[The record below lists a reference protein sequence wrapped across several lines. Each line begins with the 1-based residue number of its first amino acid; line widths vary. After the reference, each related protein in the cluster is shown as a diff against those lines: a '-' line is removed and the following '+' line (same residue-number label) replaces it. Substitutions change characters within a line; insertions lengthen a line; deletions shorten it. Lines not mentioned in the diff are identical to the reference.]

1 MRSKI
6 AAIFKYTS
14 DLVMF
19 LFIWW
24 SHKNIIKL
32 LALLETRT
40 GTSNLKQLANST
52 IKDYHL
58 GKLNWTD
65 FMKLI
70 HSTHTSPLLG
80 KSYEFIAT
88 CARSIFKCTFPPQF
102 LAHGSY
108 YGANH
113 LIMLW
118 IIKTIYIA
126 GLKWMNIM
134 PIKETTYNEAKPLT
148 HRALPTL

>member
-1 MRSKI
+1 MHFS
-6 AAIFKYTS
+6 
-14 DLVMF
+14 
-19 LFIWW
+19 
-24 SHKNIIKL
+24 
-32 LALLETRT
+32 
-40 GTSNLKQLANST
+40 
-52 IKDYHL
+52 
-58 GKLNWTD
+58 
-65 FMKLI
+65 
-70 HSTHTSPLLG
+70 
-80 KSYEFIAT
+80 
-88 CARSIFKCTFPPQF
+88 PQF